1 MPHVP
6 EVTRMLTADRVHS
19 ILRDTYGP
27 QGWWSKDPYTVMF
40 QSVLVQNTSWS
51 SVMRVCDSFGVPD
64 AGRVES
70 ITPAELEEAIRPCG
84 FARSEAATILRIT
97 EWFSGYGCDPVR
109 LSDTETDILR
119 DELLSIKGIGEETAV
134 VILLYALRRPVFVV
148 DAYTRRLM
156 SRLGL
161 PSEDDSDIRA
171 FFETGLNGDVDALGE
186 MHRLILEHGIAHCR
200 KTPRCNACP
209 LKSFCHLGHAASNPS

>member
-1 MPHVP
+1 MDAMELYHA
-6 EVTRMLTADRVHS
+6 LLGA
-19 ILRDTYGP
+19 YGTP
-27 QGWWSKDPYTVMF
+27 RWWSDDPYTVMV
-40 QSVLVQNTSWS
+40 QAVLVQNTSWRN
-51 SVMRVCDSFGVPD
+51 VEKAYGE
-64 AGRVES
+64 AGGRLRPEYVLATSAE
-70 ITPAELEEAIRPCG
+70 ELEALIRPCG
-84 FARSEAATILRIT
+84 FQKAKARTIMALTAWYGSHGFDAASIRSKPQ
-97 EWFSGYGCDPVR
+97 E
-109 LSDTETDILR
+109 DIR
-119 DELLSIKGIGEETAV
+119 GELLSIKGIGEETAD